1 MNAMTSSASAPAR
14 QKLRLWWAAAGVA
27 AGLAGLGTGYL
38 VSALMNLR
46 LTPVSAVAEL
56 VVAVAPDAAANN
68 RDLGAADKPLLV
80 AGIYV
85 IVLLAFAGTGLL
97 ARRAWWPP
105 VVGFGV
111 VAVIG
116 IVASLD
122 AADSQATDAAPV
134 LIGFAVMVVAL
145 SVLSER
151 LRTIE
156 ALTDRQRLSQP
167 YVRSRRSFLGTAAAV
182 LGVAALAGIAGNLK
196 GGSRRAVE
204 EARRTLSG
212 TDTSGAS
219 PLRLAVTTPQVPS
232 DASVGV
238 DGVASWMTPS
248 DNFYLI
254 DTTFSKPAITPSEW
268 SLRIHGMVD
277 QEITLTYD
285 DLVERELLEGW
296 VTLNC
301 VSNTVGGD
309 LIGNA
314 WWSGVALA
322 PILAE
327 AGIQDGADA
336 ILQTSQDGWNCAT
349 PVETVMDGRNAMLA
363 LYMNGEP
370 LPVEHGFP
378 VRTIVPGLYGYV
390 SGTKWVVDMELT
402 RFDAVD
408 AFWTQRGWG
417 ELGPVKMAS
426 RIDVPSSGA
435 TVAAGDVVLA
445 GAAWDQHTG
454 IEGVEVAVDGGP
466 WTAAELAGSPS
477 DDSWTQWRLVAPLGS
492 GKHRARVRGINKDGV
507 SQTGAYADVLPDGAT
522 GWHEISFT
530 VA

>member
-1 MNAMTSSASAPAR
+1 MKKSA
-14 QKLRLWWAAAGVA
+14 LWWSAVGVV
-27 AGLAGLGTGYL
+27 AGLAGLAVGYL

-56 VVAVAPDAAANN
+56 VVQLAPDAAANN
-68 RDLGAADKPLLV
+68 RDLGTADKPLLV
-80 AGIYV
+80 AGIYL
-85 IVLLAFAGTGLL
+85 ILILAFALIGRL
-97 ARRAWWPP
+97 AQRAWWPP
-105 VVGFGV
+105 VVGF
-111 VAVIG
+111 AVIG
-116 IVASLD
+116 GIGMVAMLD
-122 AADSQATDAAPV
+122 AAESQVTDVTPMIA
-134 LIGFAVMVVAL
+134 GFVVMIVSL
-145 SVLSER
+145 SLLTER
-151 LRTIE
+151 LRALE
-156 ALTDRQRLSQP
+156 AITDRQRFSKP
-167 YVRSRRSFLGTAAAV
+167 YVRSRRSFLGMTGAV
-182 LGVAALAGIAGNLK
+182 LGVAALAGIVGNVR
-196 GGSRRAVE
+196 GGTRRAVE
-204 EARRTLSG
+204 EARRDLAA
-212 TDTSGAS
+212 TDGAQAS
-219 PLRLAVTTPQVPS
+219 PLRLAVTQPQAPADVS
-232 DASVGV
+232 IGV

-248 DNFYLI
+248 NDFYLI
-254 DTTFSKPAITPSEW
+254 DTAFSKPAITPEQW

-277 QEITLTYD
+277 KEITLTYD
-285 DLVERELLEGW
+285 DLVQRELLEGW

-301 VSNTVGGD
+301 VSNEVGGS

-336 ILQTSQDGWNCAT
+336 ILQTSDDGWNCAT

-417 ELGPVKMAS
+417 EFGPVKMAS

-435 TVAAGDVVLA
+435 TVDSGDVVIA

-454 IEGVEVAVDGGP
+454 IDGVEVAVDGGP
-466 WTAAELAGSPS
+466 WTPAELAGSPS
-477 DDSWTQWRLVAPLGS
+477 DDSWTQWRATLPLERGR
-492 GKHRARVRGINKDGV
+492 HRARVRAINKAGDV
-507 SQTGAYADVLPDGAT
+507 QTGAYADVLPDGAT
-522 GWHEISFT
+522 GWHEVGFT

>member
-1 MNAMTSSASAPAR
+1 MDAPSTPRA
-14 QKLRLWWAAAGVA
+14 LWALTGVA
-27 AGLAGLGTGYL
+27 AGLAGLATGHL
-38 VSALMNLR
+38 VAALMNLR

-56 VVAVAPDAAANN
+56 VVRLAPDAAANN
-68 RDLGAADKPLLV
+68 RDLGTAEKPLLV
-80 AGIYV
+80 AGIYLLL
-85 IVLLAFAGTGLL
+85 VLGFAGIGLL
-97 ARRAWWPP
+97 ARGAWWRP
-105 VVGFGV
+105 VAGFSV
-111 VAVIG
+111 VAGIG
-116 IVASLD
+116 I
-122 AADSQATDAAPV
+122 AAILTAAESVITDVTPMLA
-134 LIGFAVMVVAL
+134 GFVVMIVGSAL
-145 SVLSER
+145 LTER
-151 LRTIE
+151 LAVLE
-156 ALTDRQRLSQP
+156 KVADQQRFAQP
-167 YVRSRRSFLGTAAAV
+167 YVRSRRSFLGMTGAV
-182 LGVAALAGIAGNLK
+182 LGVAALAGIVGNVK

-204 EARRTLSG
+204 QARRDLA
-212 TDTSGAS
+212 TSGGTSSS
-219 PLRLAVTTPQVPS
+219 PMRLAVTQPQVPAE
-232 DASVGV
+232 ASIGV

-254 DTTFSKPAITPSEW
+254 DTAFSKPAITPSEW

-285 DLVERELLEGW
+285 DLVQRELLEGW

-301 VSNTVGGD
+301 VSNPVGGD
-309 LIGNA
+309 YIGNA

-327 AGIQDGADA
+327 AGIQEGADA
-336 ILQTSQDGWNCAT
+336 ILQTSSDGWNCAT

-417 ELGPVKMAS
+417 EFGPVKIAS
-426 RIDVPSSGA
+426 RIDVPASGA
-435 TVAAGDVVLA
+435 TLETGDSGEVVIA
-445 GAAWDQHTG
+445 GAAWDQHKG
-454 IEGVEVAVDGGP
+454 IEGVEVAVDGGAWKP
-466 WTAAELAGSPS
+466 AELAGSPS
-477 DDSWTQWRLVAPLGS
+477 DDSWTQWRIAVPLEQGR
-492 GKHRARVRGINKDGV
+492 HRAKVRAISKGGEV
-507 SQTGAYADVLPDGAT
+507 QTGAYADVLPDGAT
-522 GWHEISFT
+522 GWDEITFS

>member
-1 MNAMTSSASAPAR
+1 MEKSASR
-14 QKLRLWWAAAGVA
+14 WALSGIA
-27 AGLAGLGTGYL
+27 AGLAGLATGHL

-56 VVAVAPDAAANN
+56 VVRLAPDAAANN
-68 RDLGAADKPLLV
+68 RDLGTADKPLLV
-80 AGIYV
+80 AGIYLFL
-85 IVLLAFAGTGLL
+85 LLAFAGIGLL
-97 ARRAWWPP
+97 ARRAWWLP
-105 VVGFGV
+105 VTGFAI
-111 VAVIG
+111 VAGIG
-116 IVASLD
+116 IAAILTASESKVTDVTPVAAGFVVMIVSL
-122 AADSQATDAAPV
+122 S
-134 LIGFAVMVVAL
+134 L
-145 SVLSER
+145 LSER
-151 LRTIE
+151 LRTLEEI
-156 ALTDRQRLSQP
+156 AVSSNSSQP
-167 YVRSRRSFLGTAAAV
+167 YVRSRRSFLAMTGAV
-182 LGVAALAGIAGNLK
+182 VGVAALAGIVGNVK

-204 EARRTLSG
+204 QARRDLAATGG
-212 TDTSGAS
+212 TQAS
-219 PLRLAVTTPQVPS
+219 PLRLAVTQPQVPAK
-232 DASVGV
+232 ASIGV
-238 DGVASWMTPS
+238 DGVASWVTPS

-254 DTTFSKPAITPSEW
+254 DTAFSKPAITPAQW

-277 QEITLTYD
+277 NEITLTYD
-285 DLVERELLEGW
+285 DLVQRELLEGW

-301 VSNTVGGD
+301 VSNPVGGD
-309 LIGNA
+309 YIGNA

-336 ILQTSQDGWNCAT
+336 ILQTSEDGWNCAT

-417 ELGPVKMAS
+417 EFGPVKIAS

-435 TVAAGDVVLA
+435 TIKAGGDGVVIA

-454 IEGVEVAVDGGP
+454 IEGVEVAVDGGA
-466 WTAAELAGSPS
+466 WTPAELAGSPS
-477 DDSWTQWRLVAPLGS
+477 DDSWTQWRLALPLERGQ
-492 GKHRARVRGINKDGV
+492 HRARVRAISRSGEV
-507 SQTGAYADVLPDGAT
+507 QTGAYADVLPDGAT
-522 GWHEISFT
+522 GWDETTFT